1 MKKIYNSKICFLLL
15 ILFITSACDDYLDVE
30 SETAVSSE
38 SVFQSQDG
46 VLFALTGVYTRLK
59 LKGFYGTEFALIG
72 DAATDNGKIPSDRE
86 SAGANA
92 DRMPFAYTLNLN
104 TTNTSTLWQDAYIV
118 INNINNI
125 LENIDNATDIN
136 EDVRSQVIAEGRILR
151 AWAYFSL
158 VQLYSQDFNF
168 TADQSHPGVPIVIAT
183 GIEDQPVRNTV
194 GEVFNFIFTEM
205 NESISV
211 LQNNDAIGRDNDIYF
226 LNYFSAVAMR
236 AKMHFY
242 VTNYAEALA
251 DADIVISQGPYSLVE
266 NYTTSLYEARGLGD
280 LEFIDAWA
288 GTVIV
293 ESESIFQLYVNEDN
307 PEEVTTNRSII
318 DIYTSNNGNAA
329 HAISN
334 DLLSLYEA
342 GDVRTNW
349 YKIEDVDPH
358 VFKYPGG
365 FGDARDDTPYS
376 VLRLTEFILMK
387 AECEVRV
394 NNADN
399 VARDL
404 VNLITLRAGAS
415 PIASSGNALIEDI
428 ITERRKE
435 MAFEGNRLFDLKRL
449 QRGFTRVD
457 CILPEN
463 CTVVYPSN
471 LYAWP
476 IPQDELNGNPN
487 IRQNDGY

>member
-1 MKKIYNSKICFLLL
+1 MKNRYKIKIGLLL
-15 ILFITSACDDYLDVE
+15 VVFFVVSACDDYLDVE
-30 SETAVSSE
+30 PEAAVGSS
-38 SVFQSQDG
+38 SVFQTQEG

-59 LKGFYGTEFALIG
+59 LKGYYGTEFAVIG
-72 DAATDNGKIPSDRE
+72 DASTDNGKIPSDRE
-86 SAGANA
+86 AAGANA
-92 DRMPFAYTLNLN
+92 DRIPFAYTLNLN
-104 TTNTSTLWQDAYIV
+104 ATNTSILWKDAYVV

-125 LENIDNATDIN
+125 LENIDNASDITEAVKN
-136 EDVRSQVIAEGRILR
+136 QVIAESRILR
-151 AWAYFSL
+151 AWAHFSL
-158 VQLYSQDFNF
+158 VQLYAQDYNF
-168 TADQSHPGVPIVIAT
+168 TPDQTHPGVPIVTAT
-183 GIEDQPVRNTV
+183 NPGNQPTRNTV
-194 GEVFNFIFTEM
+194 GEVFDFILTEM

-211 LQNNDAIGRDNDIYF
+211 LQNTNAISRDGDMYY
-226 LNYFSAVAMR
+226 LNYFSALAMR

-242 VTNYAEALA
+242 TANYAEALN
-251 DADIVISQGPYSLVE
+251 DANIVINDGPYSLVQ
-266 NYTTSLYEARGLGD
+266 NYATSMYESDGLGE
-280 LEFIDAWA
+280 LEFIDDWA
-288 GTVIV
+288 GSVIV
-293 ESESIFQLYVNEDN
+293 ESESIFQLYINEDN
-307 PEEVTTNRSII
+307 TEITTNRSII

-334 DLLSLYEA
+334 DLLTLYEA

-349 YKIEDVDPH
+349 YKIENIDPH
-358 VFKYPGG
+358 VFKYPGA
-365 FGDARDDTPYS
+365 FGDAKDDTPFS

-404 VNLITLRAGAS
+404 VNLITQRAGAS
-415 PIASSGNALIEDI
+415 QINSAGDALIEDI

-457 CILPEN
+457 CNLPEN
-463 CTVVYPSN
+463 CVVPYPSN

-487 IRQNDGY
+487 MTQNEGY